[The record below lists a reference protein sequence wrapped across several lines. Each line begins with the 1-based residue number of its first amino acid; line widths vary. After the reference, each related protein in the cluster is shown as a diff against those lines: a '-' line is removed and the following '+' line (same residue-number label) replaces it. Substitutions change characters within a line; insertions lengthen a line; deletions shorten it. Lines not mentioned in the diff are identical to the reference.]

1 MEFFNRYR
9 NGELISRIT
18 NDISTIQSAVSNYFI
33 EGIRESLTIVGLVC
47 WIIYLSP
54 ELAFYGLVV
63 MPISLYPIALIAR
76 KMRKTS
82 KKLQEKNADLSSKL
96 VEIFNN
102 MELIK
107 ASSGE
112 KLEYQDFTAHNQD
125 LFKISMKTV
134 RISELTTPVME
145 TLGAIAV
152 AAVIFVGGYKV
163 INAILTRNYSRHFV
177 LNIVTGLLL
186 FLTGVYLFMAPMF
199 NLLLITSAIGVY
211 FILESISSIAF
222 AVQNKNTLYFWWL
235 AILVGVM
242 QFLLGLIIILGL
254 PSTALWVVGV
264 LAGIN
269 FLIAGVVLI
278 SMYISTKC
286 ILG

>member
-1 MEFFNRYR
+1 MTEKRFLSFV
-9 NGELISRIT
+9 L
-18 NDISTIQSAVSNYFI
+18 I
-33 EGIRESLTIVGLVC
+33 EGILLSVLGLGMLVLPKITTISFGLMLCLMFIV
-47 WIIYLSP
+47 Y
-54 ELAFYGLVV
+54 
-63 MPISLYPIALIAR
+63 
-76 KMRKTS
+76 
-82 KKLQEKNADLSSKL
+82 
-96 VEIFNN
+96 
-102 MELIK
+102 
-107 ASSGE
+107 
-112 KLEYQDFTAHNQD
+112 
-125 LFKISMKTV
+125 
-134 RISELTTPVME
+134 
-145 TLGAIAV
+145 
-152 AAVIFVGGYKV
+152 GGYKV

-186 FLTGVYLFMAPMF
+186 FLTGVFLFMAPMF

>member
-1 MEFFNRYR
+1 MTEKRFLSFV
-9 NGELISRIT
+9 L
-18 NDISTIQSAVSNYFI
+18 I
-33 EGIRESLTIVGLVC
+33 EGILLSVLGLCMLMLPKITTISFGLMLCLTFIV
-47 WIIYLSP
+47 Y
-54 ELAFYGLVV
+54 
-63 MPISLYPIALIAR
+63 
-76 KMRKTS
+76 
-82 KKLQEKNADLSSKL
+82 
-96 VEIFNN
+96 
-102 MELIK
+102 
-107 ASSGE
+107 
-112 KLEYQDFTAHNQD
+112 
-125 LFKISMKTV
+125 
-134 RISELTTPVME
+134 
-145 TLGAIAV
+145 
-152 AAVIFVGGYKV
+152 GGYKV
-163 INAILTRNYSRHFV
+163 INAILTKNYSRHFV
-177 LNIVTGLLL
+177 LNVVSGLLL
-186 FLTGVYLFMAPMF
+186 FLTGVFLFMAPMF

-211 FILESISSIAF
+211 FILESISSTAF

>member
-1 MEFFNRYR
+1 MTEKKFLSFV
-9 NGELISRIT
+9 L
-18 NDISTIQSAVSNYFI
+18 I
-33 EGIRESLTIVGLVC
+33 EGILLSVLGLGMLVLPKITTISFGLMLCLMFIV
-47 WIIYLSP
+47 Y
-54 ELAFYGLVV
+54 
-63 MPISLYPIALIAR
+63 
-76 KMRKTS
+76 
-82 KKLQEKNADLSSKL
+82 
-96 VEIFNN
+96 
-102 MELIK
+102 
-107 ASSGE
+107 
-112 KLEYQDFTAHNQD
+112 
-125 LFKISMKTV
+125 
-134 RISELTTPVME
+134 
-145 TLGAIAV
+145 
-152 AAVIFVGGYKV
+152 GGYKV

-186 FLTGVYLFMAPMF
+186 FLTGVFLFMAPMF

>member
-1 MEFFNRYR
+1 MTEKRFLSFV
-9 NGELISRIT
+9 L
-18 NDISTIQSAVSNYFI
+18 I
-33 EGIRESLTIVGLVC
+33 EGILLSVLGLGMLMLPKITTISFGLMLCLTFIV
-47 WIIYLSP
+47 Y
-54 ELAFYGLVV
+54 
-63 MPISLYPIALIAR
+63 
-76 KMRKTS
+76 
-82 KKLQEKNADLSSKL
+82 
-96 VEIFNN
+96 
-102 MELIK
+102 
-107 ASSGE
+107 
-112 KLEYQDFTAHNQD
+112 
-125 LFKISMKTV
+125 
-134 RISELTTPVME
+134 
-145 TLGAIAV
+145 
-152 AAVIFVGGYKV
+152 GGYKV
-163 INAILTRNYSRHFV
+163 INAILTKNYSRHFV
-177 LNIVTGLLL
+177 LNVVSGLLL
-186 FLTGVYLFMAPMF
+186 FLTGVFLFMSPMF

-211 FILESISSIAF
+211 FILESISSTAF

>member
-1 MEFFNRYR
+1 MTEKRFLSFV
-9 NGELISRIT
+9 L
-18 NDISTIQSAVSNYFI
+18 I
-33 EGIRESLTIVGLVC
+33 EGILLSVLGLGMLVLPKITTISFGLMLCLMFIV
-47 WIIYLSP
+47 Y
-54 ELAFYGLVV
+54 
-63 MPISLYPIALIAR
+63 
-76 KMRKTS
+76 
-82 KKLQEKNADLSSKL
+82 
-96 VEIFNN
+96 
-102 MELIK
+102 
-107 ASSGE
+107 
-112 KLEYQDFTAHNQD
+112 
-125 LFKISMKTV
+125 
-134 RISELTTPVME
+134 
-145 TLGAIAV
+145 
-152 AAVIFVGGYKV
+152 GGYKV

-186 FLTGVYLFMAPMF
+186 FLTGVFLFMAPMF

-269 FLIAGVVLI
+269 FVIAGVVFI
-278 SMYISTKC
+278 SMYLSTKY

>member
-1 MEFFNRYR
+1 MTEKRFLSFV
-9 NGELISRIT
+9 L
-18 NDISTIQSAVSNYFI
+18 I
-33 EGIRESLTIVGLVC
+33 EGILLSVLGLGMLALPKITTISFGLMLCLTFIV
-47 WIIYLSP
+47 Y
-54 ELAFYGLVV
+54 
-63 MPISLYPIALIAR
+63 
-76 KMRKTS
+76 
-82 KKLQEKNADLSSKL
+82 
-96 VEIFNN
+96 
-102 MELIK
+102 
-107 ASSGE
+107 
-112 KLEYQDFTAHNQD
+112 
-125 LFKISMKTV
+125 
-134 RISELTTPVME
+134 
-145 TLGAIAV
+145 
-152 AAVIFVGGYKV
+152 GGYKV

-186 FLTGVYLFMAPMF
+186 FLTGVFLFMAPMF

-269 FLIAGVVLI
+269 FLVAGVVFI
-278 SMYISTKC
+278 SMYLSTKY

>member
-1 MEFFNRYR
+1 MTEKRFLSFV
-9 NGELISRIT
+9 L
-18 NDISTIQSAVSNYFI
+18 I
-33 EGIRESLTIVGLVC
+33 EGILLSVLGLGMLMLPKITTISFGLMLCLTFIV
-47 WIIYLSP
+47 Y
-54 ELAFYGLVV
+54 
-63 MPISLYPIALIAR
+63 
-76 KMRKTS
+76 
-82 KKLQEKNADLSSKL
+82 
-96 VEIFNN
+96 
-102 MELIK
+102 
-107 ASSGE
+107 
-112 KLEYQDFTAHNQD
+112 
-125 LFKISMKTV
+125 
-134 RISELTTPVME
+134 
-145 TLGAIAV
+145 
-152 AAVIFVGGYKV
+152 GGYKV

-186 FLTGVYLFMAPMF
+186 FLTGVFLFMAPMF